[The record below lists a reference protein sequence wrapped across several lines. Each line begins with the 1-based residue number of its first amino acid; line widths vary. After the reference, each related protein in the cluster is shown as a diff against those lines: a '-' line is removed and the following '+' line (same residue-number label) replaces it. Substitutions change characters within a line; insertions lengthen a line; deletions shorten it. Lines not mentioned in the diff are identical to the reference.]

1 MLVETIWSVILL
13 QSLRAFLLPL
23 AKRVDQIWSW
33 LYTAA
38 APKDVRDD
46 QRAEMYSDL
55 YGLIDD
61 HRRQGYGPES
71 ISFHLLLRILR
82 GMKDDVA
89 WAWPHSRGTLA
100 VRLEQGSEYL
110 RNMGRPGEKFASIS
124 TLGMFNGLFL
134 YGNQGMAFSE
144 WIIANVGM
152 ISFVVLHLNY
162 KRSWARRILHFWIA
176 LAALGVLIVST
187 YVVIDHR
194 LYELP
199 AFNQIMM
206 AGSLAFLPLTVL
218 MILTGST
225 IRTRV
230 FRNRLWPIFLSASLA
245 TISSL
250 AISSSLGLTADL
262 MNVWT
267 IMAILTMTAIFLG
280 LPAVA
285 AALLVGR
292 LTAKGGTATLDI
304 VANQIKR
311 RV

>member
-23 AKRVDQIWSW
+23 AKRVDQIWTW

-71 ISFHLLLRILR
+71 ISFHLFLRILR

-89 WAWPHSRGTLA
+89 WAWPHSRDSLA
-100 VRLEQGSEYL
+100 ARPERGSESL
-110 RNMGRPGEKFASIS
+110 RHMGRAGDRFAAIAALCFMNVLI
-124 TLGMFNGLFL
+124 LGD
-134 YGNQGMAFSE
+134 QGMALNE
-144 WIIANVGM
+144 WLISNVAM
-152 ISFVVLHLNY
+152 ISFLALYLNS

-218 MILTGST
+218 MIVTGST

-267 IMAILTMTAIFLG
+267 IMAILTMTAFFLG

-285 AALLVGR
+285 AALLVRR
-292 LTAKGGTATLDI
+292 LTAKGGAAALDM

>member
-1 MLVETIWSVILL
+1 MSGEAVVGVILL
-13 QSLRAFLLPL
+13 IAFRAFSLPL
-23 AKRVDQIWSW
+23 AKRFAKVWTW
-33 LYTAA
+33 AYTVA
-38 APKDVRDD
+38 APRDVRDD
-46 QRAEMYSDL
+46 RRATIESDL
-55 YGLIDD
+55 YEHIADY
-61 HRRQGYGPES
+61 RRQGDGPET
-71 ISFHLLLRILR
+71 IVFHIILR
-82 GMKDDVA
+82 VVRGMRDDIA
-89 WAWPHSRGTLA
+89 WSWPHSRDSLA
-100 VRLEQGSEYL
+100 ARPERGSESL
-110 RNMGRPGEKFASIS
+110 RHMGSPGDRFVAIAALCFMNVLI
-124 TLGMFNGLFL
+124 LGD
-134 YGNQGMAFSE
+134 QGMALNE
-144 WIIANVGM
+144 WLISNVAM
-152 ISFVVLHLNY
+152 ISFLALYLNS

-218 MILTGST
+218 MIVTGST

-267 IMAILTMTAIFLG
+267 IMAILTMTAFFLG

-285 AALLVGR
+285 AALLVRR
-292 LTAKGGTATLDI
+292 LTAKGGAAALDM